1 MKEHT
6 QHAQQKQ
13 RLIVE
18 GAVCRAQ
25 ILNASSAIRHGADIK
40 VLANQAKTAAVGILK
55 DRLHLQQVTVQKQ
68 VGKYMPMVLDSVL
81 TASSVSTRA
90 IRKPVLYGA
99 MILGAISVLPR
110 FFKGRKSNDN
120 Q

>member
-1 MKEHT
+1 MTEQT
-6 QHAQQKQ
+6 QRKQQ
-13 RLIVE
+13 LIMQ
-18 GAVCRAQ
+18 GALCRAQ
-25 ILNASSAIRHGADIK
+25 ILNAGHAIRHGADIK
-40 VLANQAKTAAVGILK
+40 VLAGQAKAAAFGMFK
-55 DRLHLQQVTVQKQ
+55 EKLHLQQATVQKS
-68 VGKYMPMVLDSVL
+68 VDKYLPVVLDGVL

-110 FFKGRKSNDN
+110 FFKGRKSHDE

>member
-1 MKEHT
+1 M
-6 QHAQQKQ
+6 
-13 RLIVE
+13 R
-18 GAVCRAQ
+18 GALCRAR
-25 ILNASSAIRHGADIK
+25 ILNAGNAIRHGADIR
-40 VLANQAKTAAVGILK
+40 VLTKQAKTAAAGMLK
-55 DRLHLQQVTVQKQ
+55 EKLHLQNAQKI
-68 VGKYMPMVLDSVL
+68 VGEFVPVVLDGVL
-81 TASSVSTRA
+81 TATSASTRA

>member
-1 MKEHT
+1 MTGNEQREQRKQQLIT
-6 QHAQQKQ
+6 Q
-13 RLIVE
+13 

-25 ILNASSAIRHGADIK
+25 ILNAGNAIRRGADIK
-40 VLANQAKTAAVGILK
+40 VLADQAKHAAICMLK
-55 DRLHLQQVTVQKQ
+55 EKFYVQQKKVQKL
-68 VGKYMPMVLDSVL
+68 VPVVLDGVL
-81 TASSVSTRA
+81 TASSVSTRY

-110 FFKGRKSNDN
+110 FFKGRKSNDR

>member
-1 MKEHT
+1 MNEHSRRK
-6 QHAQQKQ
+6 QQ
-13 RLIVE
+13 LIMQ
-18 GAVCRAQ
+18 GALCRAQ
-25 ILNASSAIRHGADIK
+25 ILNAGQVVRHATDIK
-40 VLANQAKTAAVGILK
+40 VLANQAKTAAFCMLK
-55 DRLHLQQVTVQKQ
+55 DRLHQRQARVQKG
-68 VGKYMPMVLDSVL
+68 VEKFLPVVLDGVL
-81 TASSVSTRA
+81 SASSASTRA